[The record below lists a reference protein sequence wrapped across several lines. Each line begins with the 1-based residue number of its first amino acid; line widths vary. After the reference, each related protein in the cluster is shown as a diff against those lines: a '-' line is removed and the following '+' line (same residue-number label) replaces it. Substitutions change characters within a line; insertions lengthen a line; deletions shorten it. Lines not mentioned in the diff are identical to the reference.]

1 MKFLTHCA
9 LVLLIVYKIHRK
21 YSKFSINTS
30 NFGPVSEGGGITPL
44 PDYINQVITGLLLGD
59 GTLIKKYVGGGTYL
73 KYAQSTIHSEYL
85 QFLFDMFKKFGV
97 ILMDKPY
104 FGTSIVK
111 GKSHNY
117 FSFTTRSLSIWN
129 TFYNMWYSPLR
140 GQV

>member
-1 MKFLTHCA
+1 M
-9 LVLLIVYKIHRK
+9 
-21 YSKFSINTS
+21 
-30 NFGPVSEGGGITPL
+30 GWEGRG
-44 PDYINQVITGLLLGD
+44 
-59 GTLIKKYVGGGTYL
+59 VGGAGATYL

-111 GKSHNY
+111 GKAHNY

-129 TFYNMWYSPLR
+129 SFYNMWYSSGIKCVP
-140 GQV
+140 